1 MSGGSHLLHVH
12 FSFLNYGRGEAR
24 PQLQRVRKAL
34 WVCDVNAARSPH
46 SAGSSALPWSL
57 LRICLKY
64 LNIRS
69 VFKVRLME

>member
-1 MSGGSHLLHVH
+1 MCN
-12 FSFLNYGRGEAR
+12 FFFNYERGEAR

-34 WVCDVNAARSPH
+34 WDCDVNAAHSTN
-46 SAGSSALPWSL
+46 SAGSSALPWSP

-64 LNIRS
+64 LNIGS